1 MFLFVREDYQT
12 ETAGKKN
19 AINVD
24 RNEGWKPLNP
34 TQVNP
39 PDPQGSMQTQVK
51 KHGKQATAFRK
62 SDKGKGET
70 DMGNMSLTQNRK
82 AESRTDQ
89 RLVSMSDWLD
99 GTRKD
104 QPKKVN
110 KENNTPD
117 HTTTAQRKSQDHQDD
132 KKTTQNTSREGRGA
146 GESTS
151 RSWFYLVGQWANRTG
166 WPDQYNW
173 TLGTYIHQS
182 PLL

>member
-1 MFLFVREDYQT
+1 
-12 ETAGKKN
+12 
-19 AINVD
+19 
-24 RNEGWKPLNP
+24 
-34 TQVNP
+34 
-39 PDPQGSMQTQVK
+39 
-51 KHGKQATAFRK
+51 
-62 SDKGKGET
+62 
-70 DMGNMSLTQNRK
+70 MGNMSLTQNRK
-82 AESRTDQ
+82 AEARTDQ

-151 RSWFYLVGQWANRTG
+151 RSWFYLVGQ
-166 WPDQYNW
+166 
-173 TLGTYIHQS
+173 
-182 PLL
+182 